1 MSRKR
6 HTGLVILI
14 ILEVIILAVVVIL
27 GIWKKLNPQ
36 KDTRTINTTEATTES
51 TTEAAVTEETATTTE
66 AQTPAEPELSQAI
79 QDRIANL
86 TLEEKVSLMFV
97 VSPEKLTGEEKV
109 TIAGDVTRNCLSQ
122 FHVGGLS
129 YSHSNYGDDQ
139 QMNELLTNTKTMAVE
154 IMNYMPVMFAR
165 DDTSADILCA
175 TTQNVDGLCT
185 ALRTEDGVRTAESG
199 AQVQVIPRYSGD
211 GTAPADTGIVM
222 FEAVSDADNNLLCMS
237 AEDIQTYRN
246 ENNYYGII
254 MTGRLDD
261 ASVTGQYTPAQA
273 AIAAIKAGVD
283 MVYEPADFAEA
294 YNAVVAAADAGEL
307 SMEAIDKSAGRV
319 LAYMES
325 IGNLTGEGNE

>member
-36 KDTRTINTTEATTES
+36 KDTRTINTTEATTE
-51 TTEAAVTEETATTTE
+51 EAVTEETATTTE
-66 AQTPAEPELSQAI
+66 AQTPEEPELSQAI
-79 QDRIANL
+79 RDRIANL

-122 FHVGGLS
+122 FHVGGIS

-185 ALRTEDGVRTAESG
+185 VLRTDDGVRTAESG
-199 AQVQVIPRYSGD
+199 AQVQVIPRYSGG
-211 GTAPADTGIVM
+211 GTALADTGIVM
-222 FEAVSDADNNLLCMS
+222 FETVSDADNNFLCMS

-261 ASVTGQYTPAQA
+261 AAIAGQYTSAEA

-325 IGNLTGEGNE
+325 IGNLTGNGNE